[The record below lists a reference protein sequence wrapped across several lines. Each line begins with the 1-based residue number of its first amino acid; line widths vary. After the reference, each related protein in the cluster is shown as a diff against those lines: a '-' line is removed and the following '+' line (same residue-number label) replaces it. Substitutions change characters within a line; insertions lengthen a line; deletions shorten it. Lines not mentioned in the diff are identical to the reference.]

1 MNAELL
7 VRLVDDD
14 ATLRNGL
21 LFALQMLGLSAVG
34 YESAEEF
41 LQKDDPSV
49 PGCVVMDI
57 RLGGMS
63 GLECQTRMK
72 AAGFDQPV
80 VFLSGHGDV
89 EMAIQAVKQGAADF
103 LTKSVAAEKL
113 AEACRR
119 LFAWNL
125 EDRERRSRRDAA
137 RARIASLT
145 PRERIVAVE
154 ATTGAAN
161 KTIAQALGI
170 SEQGV
175 KLHRSNIYA
184 KLDVHSAVEIRRLFE
199 VAQVPLDPTA
209 REETRGAVET
219 RLLPPEEA

>member
-1 MNAELL
+1 MNVELL

-14 ATLRNGL
+14 ATLREGL

-41 LQKDDPSV
+41 LQRDDPSV

-57 RLGGMS
+57 RMGGMS

-72 AAGFDQPV
+72 TAGFDQPV

-103 LTKSVAAEKL
+103 LTKPVTAEKL

-125 EDRERRSRRDAA
+125 DATRPAHGLLRSRRENASSRSSRRQGPRTRRSRRASA
-137 RARIASLT
+137 FPSRA
-145 PRERIVAVE
+145 
-154 ATTGAAN
+154 
-161 KTIAQALGI
+161 
-170 SEQGV
+170 
-175 KLHRSNIYA
+175 
-184 KLDVHSAVEIRRLFE
+184 
-199 VAQVPLDPTA
+199 
-209 REETRGAVET
+209 
-219 RLLPPEEA
+219 

>member
-41 LQKDDPSV
+41 LQKDDPS
-49 PGCVVMDI
+49 
-57 RLGGMS
+57 

-103 LTKSVAAEKL
+103 LTKPVAAEKL

>member
-1 MNAELL
+1 MTAQPL

-14 ATLRNGL
+14 ASLRNGL
-21 LFALQMLGLSAVG
+21 LFALQMSGLSAVG
-34 YESAEEF
+34 YESAEDF
-41 LQKDDPSV
+41 LEKDDPSV

-57 RLGGMS
+57 RMGGMS

-89 EMAIQAVKQGAADF
+89 QMAIQAVKQGAADF
-103 LTKSVAAEKL
+103 LTKPVTAEKL
-113 AEACRR
+113 ADACRR
-119 LFAWNL
+119 LFEWNR
-125 EDRERRSRRDAA
+125 DAREKRRLRDAA

-154 ATTGAAN
+154 STTGAAN
-161 KTIAQALGI
+161 KAIAQSLGI

-199 VAQVPLDPTA
+199 VAEITLDPNA
-209 REETRGAVET
+209 QEETESAVET
-219 RLLPPEEA
+219 RLLPPEET